1 MYPQLQYD
9 LEHIDE
15 MLQRVQEISLTYY
28 QDVGQKPAAVNPP
41 VLSSQTLP
49 KQGMGA
55 LAVVNLFLKDVAPHL
70 AASSGPRYLGF
81 VTGGAT
87 PAALMADWLSSAFD
101 QNVASNIDSA
111 APQIEDNAI
120 NMLRVLFGLPDQF
133 SGSFVSGATMSNFA
147 ALAIGRQWCAKQIR
161 YDVAKLGLY
170 GLPQIRVLAASPHSS
185 IYKSLSMLG
194 MGRSSLIKI
203 KTIPG
208 REAIDIDHL
217 RFELAAARAELIP
230 AIVVGSGG
238 TVNTVD
244 FDDLTAIGALKEE
257 FTFWYHV
264 DAAFGGFAA
273 CTKAT
278 AHLTKGMDLAD
289 SITIDAHKWLN
300 VPYDSAMVFH
310 RHPEFELQVFQ
321 NSAAY
326 LGEIGENP
334 DFVHRTPQNSR
345 RFRAL
350 PAWFSL
356 LAYGAAGYEE
366 IVTRCCRLA
375 QKIGEKIAGNDRYDL
390 LAPVNLNVVCF
401 APAAHEVDVSAL
413 LMRLR
418 EDGRVFATPTEYDGR
433 SAIRLA
439 FSNWRTT
446 ADDVELVWQ
455 ALQECL

>member
-9 LEHIDE
+9 LEHIED
-15 MLQRVQEISLTYY
+15 MLQRVQEISLAYY
-28 QDVGQKPAAVNPP
+28 QNVGESPAAVAPP
-41 VLSSQTLP
+41 SRKNQTLP
-49 KQGMGA
+49 KQGMGG
-55 LAVVNLFLKDVAPHL
+55 LAVVNHFLKKVAPHL
-70 AASSGPRYLGF
+70 AASGGPRYLGF

-87 PAALMADWLSSAFD
+87 PAALIGDWLTSTFD
-101 QNVASNIDSA
+101 QNVASDIDSI
-111 APQIEDNAI
+111 APLIEDEAI
-120 NMLRVLFGLPDQF
+120 DMLRTLFGLPDEF

-170 GLPQIRVLAASPHSS
+170 GLPQIRVLAATPHSS
-185 IYKSLSMLG
+185 IYKALSMLG

-244 FDDLTAIGALKEE
+244 FDDLTAIGALKKE

-273 CTKAT
+273 CTKET
-278 AHLTKGMDLAD
+278 ARLTKGMDSAD

-300 VPYDSAMVFH
+300 VPYDSAMVFT
-310 RHPEFELQVFQ
+310 RHPDIGLQVFQ

-326 LGEIGENP
+326 LGDVQDVP
-334 DFVHRTPQNSR
+334 AYVHRTPQNSR

-375 QKIGEKIAGNDRYDL
+375 QRIGEKIAGNDRYDL

-401 APAAHEVDVSAL
+401 APASHEVDVGAL

-418 EDGRVFATPTEYDGR
+418 DDGRVFATPTEYGGR

-446 ADDVELVWQ
+446 DDDVELVWQ